1 MQGNLASSPDKQE
14 GGRITSCVPIPHAST
29 LKDPGVSP
37 WQRALG
43 LTIAPSRSSPYHHF
57 PSTLFTPDPKDG
69 LKWSRF
75 GALFFLL

>member
-14 GGRITSCVPIPHAST
+14 GGRITSRIPIPQAST

-37 WQRALG
+37 WQRDLG
-43 LTIAPSRSSPYHHF
+43 LTIAPSRSTPYHHF
-57 PSTLFTPDPKDG
+57 PSTPFTPDLKDG
-69 LKWSRF
+69 LKQSRF